1 MEDGYLALFCIDSDS
16 ELAAEY
22 LHRFHFQGMRH
33 SCPFLHCSV
42 VTEDKQRYLGT

>member
-1 MEDGYLALFCIDSDS
+1 MEDGHLALFCIDSDS

-42 VTEDKQRYLGT
+42 DTKNKQNIIGR